1 VYPGSIRPGALIGAT
16 RFLLAN
22 PDLGN
27 TNPPTFFGNC
37 IAIPKFTSTTFCGLI
52 MYSPSE

>member
-1 VYPGSIRPGALIGAT
+1 MRPGALIGAT

-27 TNPPTFFGNC
+27 TNPPTLFGNC
-37 IAIPKFTSTTFCGLI
+37 IAIPKLTSTTF
-52 MYSPSE
+52 